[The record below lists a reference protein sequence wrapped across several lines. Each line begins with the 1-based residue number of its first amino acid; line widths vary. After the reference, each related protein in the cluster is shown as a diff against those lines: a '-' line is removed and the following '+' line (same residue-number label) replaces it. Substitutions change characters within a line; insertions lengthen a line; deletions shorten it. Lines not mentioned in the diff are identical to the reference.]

1 MYDLS
6 CFNHGLKLQHSICN
20 FGHNLTMLSVNICN
34 IVIITITFVDYLCI
48 INDISKS
55 LAIDLLKNSVLEDRG
70 YI

>member
-1 MYDLS
+1 MQY
-6 CFNHGLKLQHSICN
+6 C
-20 FGHNLTMLSVNICN
+20 
-34 IVIITITFVDYLCI
+34 IITIKFVDYLCI